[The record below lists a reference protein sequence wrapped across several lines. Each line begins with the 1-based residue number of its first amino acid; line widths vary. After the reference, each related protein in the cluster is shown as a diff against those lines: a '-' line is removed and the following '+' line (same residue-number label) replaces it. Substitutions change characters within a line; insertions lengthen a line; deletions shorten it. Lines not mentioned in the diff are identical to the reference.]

1 MNLQL
6 PTERRK
12 LQRSKSRDQEVNLE
26 RDLVLGK
33 EDAPGPKTAEDQD
46 RDQGKGQ
53 NGHDQEK
60 GRRGH
65 VQGTEGEAA
74 VDPGIGEDQGHGTI
88 SIRRASMGRSRDRDE
103 RDSKK
108 EITRDYDQEEMGYES
123 GNKVKEEKHEA
134 VDMEIS
140 NSP

>member
-88 SIRRASMGRSRDRDE
+88 SIRRASMEEGAEIEMRGIAKRRSLGTTIRKRWGM
-103 RDSKK
+103 RVG
-108 EITRDYDQEEMGYES
+108 IR
-123 GNKVKEEKHEA
+123 
-134 VDMEIS
+134 
-140 NSP
+140 